1 VDSGPSLVRVVH
13 LCRIY
18 GPDHRK
24 LALLPVAWGLIE
36 APLGT
41 LVGAWLY
48 KE

>member
-1 VDSGPSLVRVVH
+1 MGINWGR
-13 LCRIY
+13 
-18 GPDHRK
+18 

-48 KE
+48 RE